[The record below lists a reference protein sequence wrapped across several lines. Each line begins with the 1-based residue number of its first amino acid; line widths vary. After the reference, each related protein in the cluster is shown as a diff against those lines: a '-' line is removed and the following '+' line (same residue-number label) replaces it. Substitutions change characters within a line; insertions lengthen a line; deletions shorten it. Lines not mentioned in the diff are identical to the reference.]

1 MKKSLFIGL
10 ALLILSFS
18 VGPKQSRTLAQNNQD
33 GLATKVDK
41 LFADVDKPDSP
52 GAAIAVIKDGAV
64 VYKRGYGIA
73 NLEYSVPITP
83 STVFHVASVSKQ
95 FTAFAVTLLANQG
108 KLSLDDDIR
117 KHLPEVPDFGKK
129 ITIRHLIHHTSGLR
143 DQWELLAMGGWRLD
157 DVITKEH
164 ILKMV
169 RHQKELNFEPGQE
182 HLYSNTGYTLLAVIA
197 ERVSGKSFREFT
209 EANIFK
215 PLGMTNTHFHDD
227 HQMIVKNRAYSY
239 SSSNTGFRLAALN
252 YANVGA
258 TSLFTT
264 AEDLAKWVL
273 NFEDKKIGGAPVIEQ
288 MQQKGI
294 LNSGK
299 QLDYAFGL
307 SIGPYRGLN
316 TVGHSGGDAGYRSFA
331 FWFPEQRFGVVVLS
345 NLGSF
350 NPSRVARQ
358 IADIYLADKLS
369 PEVAA
374 TKPPEPV
381 AIKVNPA
388 IFDAY
393 TGKYLLD
400 SWSMVTITK
409 EGDKLFGQPDGE
421 GKAELIPL
429 SETKFAVKDV
439 GGELTFERDENGKIP
454 RFKLERLGQNRTANR
469 SDTMAVTPAQLAEF
483 SGDYY
488 STELGTTYTL
498 VVKEGQLIAQHRRHD
513 DIKLTQIEGDRFRGA
528 QWFFQRVQFTRD
540 ADKRVVGFR
549 LTGGRVR
556 NIRFDKQANNAAQS
570 TASR

>member
-1 MKKSLFIGL
+1 MKKTLFMGL
-10 ALLILSFS
+10 AVLILFLS
-18 VGPKQSRTLAQNNQD
+18 VGPKQLPTLAQNNQD
-33 GLATKVDK
+33 ALVSKVDK
-41 LFADVDKPDSP
+41 LFADVDKPESP
-52 GAAIAVIKDGAV
+52 GAAIAVIQNGAI
-64 VYKRGYGIA
+64 VYKRGYGVA
-73 NLEYSVPITP
+73 NLEYNIPITP
-83 STVFHVASVSKQ
+83 STIFHVASVSKQ
-95 FTAFAVTLLANQG
+95 FTAFAVTLLANHG
-108 KLSLDDDIR
+108 KLSLDDDIH
-117 KHLPEVPDFGKK
+117 KYLPEMPDFGKK

-169 RHQKELNFEPGQE
+169 RNQKELNFEPGQE
-182 HLYSNTGYTLLAVIA
+182 HLYSNTGYTLLAVIV
-197 ERVSGKSFREFT
+197 ERVSGQSFPEFT
-209 EANIFK
+209 AANIFK

-239 SSSNTGFRLAALN
+239 SPASPGFRLAALN

-264 AEDLAKWVL
+264 VEDLAKWVV
-273 NFEDKKIGGAPVIEQ
+273 NFEDKKIGGAAVIDQ
-288 MQQKGI
+288 MQQKGV
-294 LNSGK
+294 LNSGT

-316 TVGHSGGDAGYRSFA
+316 TVGHSGGDAGYRSFV

-350 NPSRVARQ
+350 NPNRVARQ

-369 PEVAA
+369 PEAA
-374 TKPPEPV
+374 TPKPVEPV
-381 AIKVNPA
+381 AAKVNPA

-393 TGKYLLD
+393 AGKYLMPD
-400 SWSMVTITK
+400 SWSMVSITK

-429 SETKFAVKDV
+429 SETKFALKAI
-439 GGELTFERDENGKIP
+439 GGELTFERDESGKVA
-454 RFKLERLGQNRTANR
+454 RFKLERSGQNRTATR
-469 SDTMAVTPAQLAEF
+469 TEITPATPAQLAELA
-483 SGDYY
+483 GDYY
-488 STELGTTYTL
+488 SPELGTTYTL
-498 VVKEGQLIAQHRRHD
+498 VIKDGQLIAQHRRHD
-513 DIKLTQIEGDRFRGA
+513 DIRLNQFEGDRFRGS

-540 ADKRVVGFR
+540 ADKHVVGFR

-556 NIRFDKQANNAAQS
+556 NVRFDKHPK
-570 TASR
+570 

>member
-1 MKKSLFIGL
+1 MKKSLFNGL
-10 ALLILSFS
+10 AFLIILLS
-18 VGPKQSRTLAQNNQD
+18 VGPKQSPTLAQNND
-33 GLATKVDK
+33 AIAAKVDK
-41 LFADVDKPDSP
+41 LFAEVDKPDSP
-52 GAAIAVIKDGAV
+52 GAAIAVIKEGTV

-73 NLEYSVPITP
+73 NLEYNVPITP

-117 KHLPEVPDFGKK
+117 KYLPEVPDFGKK
-129 ITIRHLIHHTSGLR
+129 ITVRNLIHHTSGLR

-169 RHQKELNFEPGQE
+169 RNQKELNFDPGQE

-197 ERVSGKSFREFT
+197 ERVSGQPFPEFT
-209 EANIFK
+209 AANIFK

-239 SSSNTGFRLAALN
+239 SSSKNGFQLAALN

-273 NFEDKKIGGAPVIEQ
+273 NFEDKKIGAPVIEQ

-316 TVGHSGGDAGYRSFA
+316 TVGHSGGDAGYRSFV
-331 FWFPEQRFGVVVLS
+331 FWFPDQRFGVVVLS

-350 NPSRVARQ
+350 NPSRIARQ
-358 IADIYLADKLS
+358 IADIYLADKLA
-369 PEVAA
+369 PEAAAPKPPQIVAA
-374 TKPPEPV
+374 
-381 AIKVNPA
+381 KVNHA
-388 IFDAY
+388 IFNDYA
-393 TGKYLLD
+393 GRYLVD
-400 SWSMVTITK
+400 SWSMVTIMK

-429 SETKFAVKDV
+429 SETKFALKDI
-439 GGELTFERDENGKIP
+439 GGEVTFERDESGKIT
-454 RFKLERLGQNRTANR
+454 RFKLERSGQSRTANR
-469 SDTMAVTPAQLAEF
+469 SDTKAATPAQLAEF

-488 STELGTTYTL
+488 SPELGTTYTL

-513 DIKLTQIEGDRFRGA
+513 DIRLTQFEGDRFRGS

-540 ADKRVVGFR
+540 ADKHVVGFR

-556 NIRFDKQANNAAQS
+556 NLRFDKHGK
-570 TASR
+570 